1 MIKHFLIKQGGSLTS
16 LLIFSFSIILLN
28 SCVQG
33 SFKGLYS
40 YYERSIKEK
49 PGIFINTKNLDSING
64 KFSKLDNYVFI
75 INGKD
80 LKNCLKENDKSFIY
94 IWGAKCSSKICY
106 PLELI
111 NNHCKKNNVSLFIV
125 AEYYDSENMSYDY
138 ELDKNILAID
148 TKHYN
153 SNLTSKYLN
162 LFLKDIDNN
171 LNYDDIPERY
181 LYFEKDKYIKSYES
195 IYDYNEE
202 M

>member
-1 MIKHFLIKQGGSLTS
+1 MIKHFLIKQGGNLTS

>member
-1 MIKHFLIKQGGSLTS
+1 MIKHFSIKQGSILTS
-16 LLIFSFSIILLN
+16 LLLFSFILLT

-40 YYERSIKEK
+40 YYDRSIKEK
-49 PGIFINTKNLDSING
+49 PEIFINTKNLDTING
-64 KFSKLDNYVFI
+64 KFSKLENYVFI
-75 INGKD
+75 INGND
-80 LKNCLKENDKSFIY
+80 LKKCLKENDKSFIY

-111 NNHCKKNNVSLFIV
+111 DNHCKKNNVSLFIV

-153 SNLTSKYLN
+153 TNLTSKYLN

-171 LNYDDIPERY
+171 LNYDNIPERY

-195 IYDYNEE
+195 IYDYNDEK
-202 M
+202 

>member
-1 MIKHFLIKQGGSLTS
+1 MIKHFLIKQGSILTS
-16 LLIFSFSIILLN
+16 LLLLSFMLLT

-49 PGIFINTKNLDSING
+49 PEIFINTKNLDTING

-75 INGKD
+75 INGND
-80 LKNCLKENDKSFIY
+80 LKKCLKENDKSFIY

-148 TKHYN
+148 TKYYN
-153 SNLTSKYLN
+153 TNLTSKYLN

-171 LNYDDIPERY
+171 LDYDTIPERY

-195 IYDYNEE
+195 IYDYNDEK
-202 M
+202 

>member
-1 MIKHFLIKQGGSLTS
+1 MIKYFLIKQGGSLTS
-16 LLIFSFSIILLN
+16 LLILSFSIILLN

-49 PGIFINTKNLDSING
+49 PGIFINTKNLDTING

-153 SNLTSKYLN
+153 TNLTSKYLN

>member
-49 PGIFINTKNLDSING
+49 PGIFINTKNLDTING

>member
-1 MIKHFLIKQGGSLTS
+1 MIKHFSIKQGSILTS
-16 LLIFSFSIILLN
+16 LLLFSFILLT
-28 SCVQG
+28 SCVQV

-40 YYERSIKEK
+40 YYDRSIKEK
-49 PGIFINTKNLDSING
+49 PEIFINTKNLDTING
-64 KFSKLDNYVFI
+64 KFSKLENYVFI
-75 INGKD
+75 INGND
-80 LKNCLKENDKSFIY
+80 LKKCLKENDKSFIY

-111 NNHCKKNNVSLFIV
+111 DNHCKKNNVSLFIV

-153 SNLTSKYLN
+153 TNLTSKYLN

-171 LNYDDIPERY
+171 LNYDNIPERY

-195 IYDYNEE
+195 IYDYNDEK
-202 M
+202 